1 MKPSGSLLWQVPRSV
16 IWTAQFWQFLQ
27 TARAYTMLTLVAAG
41 HQQLSSGRKPLPL
54 PKVGIWVQIQAPF
67 DLQGLYYKAVQQL
80 HNTIPNYIYSV
91 VVFAKGALT
100 IFVCEKNDC
109 QDLRQAC
116 STAANTFVFQELGVL
131 FFPPQCPVITE
142 MRAFGP
148 WLPLV
153 DLACPA
159 TRVACKMH
167 SQLSKPHV
175 RMNSLQQPTVPCTIL
190 NRFLMFETPALKPV
204 QVIPKLSMLGVS
216 WTMLITRI
224 MFVRQ
229 EDRKQSLHAKPSDPR
244 NKSNLETLETSTPI
258 QTQLM
263 LRTNVAIVEA
273 ELGERGLCLEAM
285 R

>member
-1 MKPSGSLLWQVPRSV
+1 MIAKTCAKHVRPLR
-16 IWTAQFWQFLQ
+16 
-27 TARAYTMLTLVAAG
+27 TL
-41 HQQLSSGRKPLPL
+41 SC
-54 PKVGIWVQIQAPF
+54 F
-67 DLQGLYYKAVQQL
+67 
-80 HNTIPNYIYSV
+80 
-91 VVFAKGALT
+91 
-100 IFVCEKNDC
+100 KN
-109 QDLRQAC
+109 
-116 STAANTFVFQELGVL
+116 SESF
-131 FFPPQCPVITE
+131 FFPLQCPVITE

-148 WLPLV
+148 WFPLV

-244 NKSNLETLETSTPI
+244 NKSNLETLKTSTPI
-258 QTQLM
+258 PKPNLCYEQMSRSLKQS
-263 LRTNVAIVEA
+263 
-273 ELGERGLCLEAM
+273 LGSAASASKR
-285 R
+285 